1 MARIDIASYDW
12 TLSLGSKDSFHGTFD
27 TCTGERRIATVERVD
42 HGLAHYVFFRKD
54 TASYCDP
61 RVTGGIFAFFQPV
74 IPVIPAFS
82 KRKLEILLR
91 RSVNLYRKQLS
102 RTVDLAMMKVDIMEQ
117 TRNKPASTVYP
128 WMDTEHVTGHLRK
141 CFKFVYDKV
150 KLLNGRVDSMEAQM
164 THLKQLVEDV
174 KTKAE
179 ADNQGLQ
186 GDIETQKAQ
195 NQQLRNE
202 LDAERDRNQR
212 LETTIKDSQ
221 QSITRTG
228 QQLNDLSNQLC
239 AQKTITTANF
249 QRTDRLVSKST
260 KQIES
265 LGRSGNTYSQSI
277 VELRN
282 HLEDRFETAV
292 VHTQESLR
300 HNKTAWIKGL
310 ELLRTETAEKLA
322 TTTDHFSTAVDTVQA
337 QSREHTEAFEK
348 TALVLD
354 RNSQRIDELE
364 NAMEEPQ
371 FLEGLEHRVEELETA
386 VESHNAALQ
395 ASQAITTRLESLD
408 ARLGVSE
415 VALHSIRTPNVTPP
429 TTTTATAALDDP
441 QNKVDAVYL
450 QLKNELAS
458 LSNCKDRLVAL
469 EKHRGTPASRKL
481 DNRVC
486 VLEENYGKMRNDHTD
501 MTAKCVT
508 HEQLAAT
515 RDYLAAS
522 LETTIQNH
530 REEVK
535 HRMEYNVVLL
545 NGLRGQHL
553 QNIETS
559 LKKVVQ
565 DNAFPVS
572 TYHIISMMSAY
583 DRKLMSRTSTCFKTQ
598 RAHSLPEHRH
608 HSQGIRHHPRRI

>member
-1 MARIDIASYDW
+1 
-12 TLSLGSKDSFHGTFD
+12 
-27 TCTGERRIATVERVD
+27 
-42 HGLAHYVFFRKD
+42 
-54 TASYCDP
+54 
-61 RVTGGIFAFFQPV
+61 
-74 IPVIPAFS
+74 
-82 KRKLEILLR
+82 
-91 RSVNLYRKQLS
+91 
-102 RTVDLAMMKVDIMEQ
+102 MEQ
-117 TRNKPASTVYP
+117 SRSKPASTVYP

-150 KLLNGRVDSMEAQM
+150 KLLNGRVDGMEAQM
-164 THLKQLVEDV
+164 AHLKQLVEDV
-174 KTKAE
+174 KRKSE

-186 GDIETQKAQ
+186 GHIDTQKAQ

-212 LETTIKDSQ
+212 LETTINNSQ
-221 QSITRTG
+221 QSITRID
-228 QQLNDLSNQLC
+228 QKSHDLSNQFL

-260 KQIES
+260 QKIES
-265 LGRSGNTYSQSI
+265 LERSGNTYIQSI
-277 VELRN
+277 VDLRED
-282 HLEDRFETAV
+282 LEDRFETAV
-292 VHTQESLR
+292 VHTQECLR

-322 TTTDHFSTAVDTVQA
+322 TTTDHFSTAIDTVQA

-354 RNSQRIDELE
+354 HNSQRMEELGNAMVEPQLLEGMNHRVEKLE
-364 NAMEEPQ
+364 NA
-371 FLEGLEHRVEELETA
+371 V
-386 VESHNAALQ
+386 VSHDAALR
-395 ASQAITTRLESLD
+395 ASQAITTRLDSLD

-415 VALHSIRTPNVTPP
+415 VALHSMQTPTLTPP
-429 TTTTATAALDDP
+429 TTATVNFALDGLRT
-441 QNKVDAVYL
+441 KLDAMDL
-450 QLKNELAS
+450 CMKNEVAS
-458 LSNCKDRLVAL
+458 VRICKERLVAL

-508 HEQLAAT
+508 HEQFAAVSDALT
-515 RDYLAAS
+515 TS
-522 LETTIQNH
+522 LQTTIQDH

-535 HRMEYNVVLL
+535 QRMEYNVVLL

-565 DNAFPVS
+565 DNAFPHLLQDAES
-572 TYHIISMMSAY
+572 AQPARAPALQSAY
-583 DRKLMSRTSTCFKTQ
+583 PSPPAANLTHPRPTHDNWSQNTSSAPVAFQQAMYMQHAPVSDARQGKQSFADTIDLTAPGQPTFFRQVPEKRQRIDRPAQQQGQYSTQQQWQQQVRQQAQQQAQQQTQ
-598 RAHSLPEHRH
+598 RPAQQQHLNQNRPSTAMDVMQQR
-608 HSQGIRHHPRRI
+608 Q

>member
-1 MARIDIASYDW
+1 M
-12 TLSLGSKDSFHGTFD
+12 
-27 TCTGERRIATVERVD
+27 ERTP
-42 HGLAHYVFFRKD
+42 
-54 TASYCDP
+54 S
-61 RVTGGIFAFFQPV
+61 
-74 IPVIPAFS
+74 
-82 KRKLEILLR
+82 
-91 RSVNLYRKQLS
+91 
-102 RTVDLAMMKVDIMEQ
+102 
-117 TRNKPASTVYP
+117 KPASTVYP

-150 KLLNGRVDSMEAQM
+150 KLLNGRVDGMETQM
-164 THLKQLVEDV
+164 THLKQLIEDV
-174 KTKAE
+174 KTKSE
-179 ADNQGLQ
+179 ADNKGLQ
-186 GDIETQKAQ
+186 GDIDTQKAQ

-228 QQLNDLSNQLC
+228 HQLGDLSNQFR
-239 AQKTITTANF
+239 AHETIATAKL
-249 QRTDRLVSKST
+249 QRTDRIVPDFT
-260 KQIES
+260 QRIDS
-265 LGRSGNTYSQSI
+265 LERSGNTYIQSI

-310 ELLRTETAEKLA
+310 ELLRSETAEKLA

-337 QSREHTEAFEK
+337 QSHEHTEAFEK

-354 RNSQRIDELE
+354 RNSQRMEELG
-364 NAMEEPQ
+364 NAMVEPQ
-371 FLEGLEHRVEELETA
+371 FLEGLKHRVEELENA
-386 VESHNAALQ
+386 VESRDAALQ
-395 ASQAITTRLESLD
+395 ASQAITTRLDSFD
-408 ARLGVSE
+408 SRLGVSE
-415 VALHSIRTPNVTPP
+415 VALHSIRTPNMTPP

-501 MTAKCVT
+501 ITAKCVT
-508 HEQLAAT
+508 HEQF
-515 RDYLAAS
+515 AAS
-522 LETTIQNH
+522 LQTTIHSH
-530 REEVK
+530 RDEVNQG
-535 HRMEYNVVLL
+535 MAYNVGVL
-545 NGLRGQHL
+545 NERWGSHL
-553 QNIETS
+553 KNIETS
-559 LKKVVQ
+559 LTKVVK
-565 DNAFPVS
+565 DHVFP
-572 TYHIISMMSAY
+572 A
-583 DRKLMSRTSTCFKTQ
+583 D
-598 RAHSLPEHRH
+598 A
-608 HSQGIRHHPRRI
+608 

>member
-1 MARIDIASYDW
+1 
-12 TLSLGSKDSFHGTFD
+12 
-27 TCTGERRIATVERVD
+27 
-42 HGLAHYVFFRKD
+42 
-54 TASYCDP
+54 
-61 RVTGGIFAFFQPV
+61 
-74 IPVIPAFS
+74 
-82 KRKLEILLR
+82 
-91 RSVNLYRKQLS
+91 
-102 RTVDLAMMKVDIMEQ
+102 MK
-117 TRNKPASTVYP
+117 TPSKPASTGRP
-128 WMDTEHVTGHLRK
+128 WMKPDSVSGVLRNS
-141 CFKFVYDKV
+141 FEYVYG
-150 KLLNGRVDSMEAQM
+150 KLKLVNGRVDGMEAQM

-174 KTKAE
+174 KIKSE
-179 ADNQGLQ
+179 ADNQALQ
-186 GDIETQKAQ
+186 SDIDAQKAQ

-228 QQLNDLSNQLC
+228 QQLNDLSNKFH
-239 AQKTITTANF
+239 AHETIADAKL
-249 QRTDRLVSKST
+249 QRTDRIVPDLT
-260 KQIES
+260 QRIES
-265 LGRSGNTYSQSI
+265 LKRSGNTYSQSI

-310 ELLRTETAEKLA
+310 ELLRSETAEKLA

-354 RNSQRIDELE
+354 RNSQRIEELE
-364 NAMEEPQ
+364 KAMEEPQ
-371 FLEGLEHRVEELETA
+371 FLEGMKHRVEELENA
-386 VESHNAALQ
+386 VESRDAALQ

-415 VALHSIRTPNVTPP
+415 VALHSIRTPNMTPP

-508 HEQLAAT
+508 HEQLAAA
-515 RDYLAAS
+515 RDSLATS
-522 LETTIQNH
+522 LHTTIHDH
-530 REEVK
+530 RDEVNQG
-535 HRMEYNVVLL
+535 MAYNVGVL
-545 NGLRGQHL
+545 NERWGGHL
-553 QNIETS
+553 KNIETS
-559 LKKVVQ
+559 LTKVVK
-565 DNAFPVS
+565 DNVFPVS

-583 DRKLMSRTSTCFKTQ
+583 DRRLTNRTSTYFKTQ
-598 RAHSLPEHRH
+598 KAHSLPEHRH
-608 HSQGIRHHPRRI
+608 HSQRIHHHPR

>member
-1 MARIDIASYDW
+1 M
-12 TLSLGSKDSFHGTFD
+12 
-27 TCTGERRIATVERVD
+27 ERTP
-42 HGLAHYVFFRKD
+42 
-54 TASYCDP
+54 S
-61 RVTGGIFAFFQPV
+61 
-74 IPVIPAFS
+74 
-82 KRKLEILLR
+82 
-91 RSVNLYRKQLS
+91 
-102 RTVDLAMMKVDIMEQ
+102 
-117 TRNKPASTVYP
+117 KPASTVYP

-150 KLLNGRVDSMEAQM
+150 KLLNGRVDGMETQM
-164 THLKQLVEDV
+164 THLKQLIEDI
-174 KTKAE
+174 KTKSE
-179 ADNQGLQ
+179 ADNKGLQ
-186 GDIETQKAQ
+186 GDIDTQKAQ
-195 NQQLRNE
+195 NQQLRNG

-228 QQLNDLSNQLC
+228 QQLGDLSNQFR
-239 AQKTITTANF
+239 AHETIATAKL
-249 QRTDRLVSKST
+249 QRTDRIVPDLT
-260 KQIES
+260 QRIE
-265 LGRSGNTYSQSI
+265 LLKRSGNTYSQSI

-310 ELLRTETAEKLA
+310 ELLRIETAEKLA
-322 TTTDHFSTAVDTVQA
+322 TLTDRLATAVDTVQA
-337 QSREHTEAFEK
+337 QSHEHTEAFEK

-354 RNSQRIDELE
+354 RNSQRMEELG
-364 NAMEEPQ
+364 NAMVEPQ
-371 FLEGLEHRVEELETA
+371 FLEGMKHRVKELETA

-395 ASQAITTRLESLD
+395 ASQAITTRIESLD

-415 VALHSIRTPNVTPP
+415 VALHSIRTPTLTPP
-429 TTTTATAALDDP
+429 TTATATAALDDP

-508 HEQLAAT
+508 HEQLAAA
-515 RDYLAAS
+515 RNADAAS
-522 LETTIQNH
+522 LQTTVQNH

-535 HRMEYNVVLL
+535 QRMEYNVVLL

-572 TYHIISMMSAY
+572 TYHIFSMMSAY
-583 DRKLMSRTSTCFKTQ
+583 GRKLINWTSTYFKTQ
-598 RAHSLPEHRH
+598 KAHSLPEHRH
-608 HSQGIRHHPRRI
+608 YSQGIHHHPRRI

>member
-1 MARIDIASYDW
+1 
-12 TLSLGSKDSFHGTFD
+12 
-27 TCTGERRIATVERVD
+27 VERVD
-42 HGLAHYVFFRKD
+42 HGPMYYVFFRKD

-61 RVTGGIFAFFQPV
+61 LVTGEICAIFQPV
-74 IPVIPAFS
+74 ISDISAFS
-82 KRKLEILLR
+82 RRKFELLLQ
-91 RSVNLYRKQLS
+91 RSVNLHRKQLS

-150 KLLNGRVDSMEAQM
+150 KLLNGRVDGMEAQM

-174 KTKAE
+174 KTKSE

-186 GDIETQKAQ
+186 GDIDTQKAQ

-212 LETTIKDSQ
+212 LETTIKDLQ

-228 QQLNDLSNQLC
+228 QQLNDLSNNFR
-239 AQKTITTANF
+239 AHETITTAKL
-249 QRTDRLVSKST
+249 QRTDRIVPDLTQQIKSL
-260 KQIES
+260 E
-265 LGRSGNTYSQSI
+265 RSGNTYSQSI
-277 VELRN
+277 AELRN

-292 VHTQESLR
+292 VHTQECLR

-322 TTTDHFSTAVDTVQA
+322 TTTDHFSTAIDTVQA

-354 RNSQRIDELE
+354 RNSQRTEELG
-364 NAMEEPQ
+364 NAMVEPQ
-371 FLEGLEHRVEELETA
+371 LLEGMKHRVEELETA
-386 VESHNAALQ
+386 VESHDAALQ
-395 ASQAITTRLESLD
+395 ASQAITTRLDSLD

-415 VALHSIRTPNVTPP
+415 VALHSMQTPTLTPP
-429 TTTTATAALDDP
+429 TTATVNFALDGLRT
-441 QNKVDAVYL
+441 KLDAMDL
-450 QLKNELAS
+450 CMKNEVAS
-458 LSNCKDRLVAL
+458 VRICKERLVAL

-508 HEQLAAT
+508 HEQLAA
-515 RDYLAAS
+515 S

-535 HRMEYNVVLL
+535 QRMEYNVVLL

-583 DRKLMSRTSTCFKTQ
+583 DRKLIHRTSTYFKTQ
-598 RAHSLPEHRH
+598 KAHSLPEHQHYSQRIH
-608 HSQGIRHHPRRI
+608 HRPRRI

>member
-1 MARIDIASYDW
+1 
-12 TLSLGSKDSFHGTFD
+12 
-27 TCTGERRIATVERVD
+27 
-42 HGLAHYVFFRKD
+42 
-54 TASYCDP
+54 
-61 RVTGGIFAFFQPV
+61 
-74 IPVIPAFS
+74 
-82 KRKLEILLR
+82 
-91 RSVNLYRKQLS
+91 
-102 RTVDLAMMKVDIMEQ
+102 
-117 TRNKPASTVYP
+117 
-128 WMDTEHVTGHLRK
+128 MDTEHVTGHLRK

-150 KLLNGRVDSMEAQM
+150 KLLNGRVDGMEAQM

-174 KTKAE
+174 KIKSE

-186 GDIETQKAQ
+186 RDIDAQKAQ

-228 QQLNDLSNQLC
+228 QQLGDLSNQFR
-239 AQKTITTANF
+239 AHETIATAKL
-249 QRTDRLVSKST
+249 QRTDRIVPDL
-260 KQIES
+260 KQRIES
-265 LGRSGNTYSQSI
+265 LERSGNTYSQSI

-348 TALVLD
+348 TALALD
-354 RNSQRIDELE
+354 HNSQRIEELE
-364 NAMEEPQ
+364 KAVEEPQ
-371 FLEGLEHRVEELETA
+371 FLESMNHRVEELENA
-386 VESHNAALQ
+386 KESHDAALQ
-395 ASQAITTRLESLD
+395 ASQVTMTRLDSLD

-415 VALHSIRTPNVTPP
+415 VALNSIRTPNVTPP

-508 HEQLAAT
+508 HEQLAAA
-515 RDYLAAS
+515 RNADAAS
-522 LETTIQNH
+522 LQTTIQNH

-535 HRMEYNVVLL
+535 QRVEYNVVLL

-583 DRKLMSRTSTCFKTQ
+583 DRKLINRTSNYFKTQ
-598 RAHSLPEHRH
+598 KAHRLLEDRH
-608 HSQGIRHHPRRI
+608 HSQRIHHHPRRI